1 MGYTAV
7 YKWLITHLKKNVL
20 YTVYPRYAHIIYIVI
35 IVIYIY
41 IHTACLGSNLSHFLV
56 HQAGHL
62 PIALRAPTS
71 VGSARLYATLPA
83 PDGAKSD
90 ENLRRK
96 WEFDGGSMI
105 INGGYDGG
113 YDGG

>member
-1 MGYTAV
+1 M
-7 YKWLITHLKKNVL
+7 
-20 YTVYPRYAHIIYIVI
+20 
-35 IVIYIY
+35 
-41 IHTACLGSNLSHFLV
+41 GSNLSHFLV

-105 INGGYDGG
+105 INGGSDGGYDGG